1 MTAARDTAVI
11 AAQLG
16 RAPRGL
22 LGVAHRCPCGLPDVA
37 ETAPRLPDGS
47 PFPTLYYLTC
57 PRAAAAVSKL
67 EAAGLMRDMTAR
79 LADDGLRRR
88 YEAAHRDYLARR
100 EMAARTAGVEPLPP
114 GTQSAGGMPERVKCL
129 HALVAHELAAAG
141 VNPFGREALE
151 AVGAW
156 WLPGPCVDEHCGTS
170 PVVTSTRPGR
180 RVVTCRVAAVDCGTN
195 SLRLLLAD
203 VDPGRAELTDVTRR
217 MEIVRLGQGVD
228 QTGRLAPEALART
241 MAVLRDY
248 ADIVTRSGAQAVRMV
263 ATSATRDAANA
274 AEFVRMVKEVLGVA
288 PEVLTGDEEAVL
300 SFTGATA
307 ELAAGPDHG
316 PFLVADI
323 GGGSTEFVLGLPRGD
338 DPPQTPPA
346 LGGAARPPK
355 PPWAISVN
363 IGCVRMTERHLH
375 GDPPADREVAA
386 AVADIDAALEEVAAA
401 VPARRARTLIGLA
414 GSVTTVAAIAMGLP
428 AYDASRIH
436 HARVAAA
443 DVHAVT
449 SGLLAQTRA
458 ERAAIG
464 VMHPGRADVI
474 GGGALILDRLMRRF
488 GFAEVLVSEHD
499 ILDGMAWSL
508 AGARG

>member
-1 MTAARDTAVI
+1 MIAARDTAVI

-67 EAAGLMRDMTAR
+67 EAAGLMREMTAR

-100 EMAARTAGVEPLPP
+100 EMAARAAGVEPLPP

-141 VNPFGREALE
+141 VNPFGAEALE

-156 WLPGPCVDEHCGTS
+156 WLSGPCVGEPVLTS
-170 PVVTSTRPGR
+170 RVRALCRRALRPGR
-180 RVVTCRVAAVDCGTN
+180 RAVTCRVAAVDCGTN

-203 VDPGRAELTDVTRR
+203 VDPGRAELTDVIRR

-248 ADIVTRSGAQAVRMV
+248 ADVIARSGAQAVRMV
-263 ATSATRDAANA
+263 ATSATRDADNA
-274 AEFVRMVKEVLGVA
+274 AEFVRHGQ
-288 PEVLTGDEEAVL
+288 G
-300 SFTGATA
+300 GARRRA
-307 ELAAGPDHG
+307 RGPHRG
-316 PFLVADI
+316 R
-323 GGGSTEFVLGLPRGD
+323 GGGAVVHRGD
-338 DPPQTPPA
+338 RGARRRSRSRAVPGRRHRRRLDRVRARRGRRPPA
-346 LGGAARPPK
+346 H
-355 PPWAISVN
+355 AISVN

-401 VPARRARTLIGLA
+401 VPARQARTLIGLA

-428 AYDASRIH
+428 AYDAARIH

-449 SGLLAQTRA
+449 RGLLAQTRA

-464 VMHPGRADVI
+464 VMHPGRVDVI

-508 AGARG
+508 AGDRAAEDRWARWEQVPG